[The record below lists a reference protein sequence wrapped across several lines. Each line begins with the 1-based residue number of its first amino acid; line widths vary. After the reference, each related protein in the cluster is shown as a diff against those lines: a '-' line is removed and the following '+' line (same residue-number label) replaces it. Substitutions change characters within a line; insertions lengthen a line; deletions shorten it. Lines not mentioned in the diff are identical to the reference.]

1 MSHCGGPDG
10 KIRHMQAQRLK
21 QDFVNVIQQY
31 QNTENT
37 FSKRYRQQ
45 VARQIRIG
53 NGRWMQHDHISSN
66 QDSTL

>member
-53 NGRWMQHDHISSN
+53 MQYSKLHDPII
-66 QDSTL
+66 